1 MNKTGATIQTS
12 CVFAAHIAKNTMGMQ
27 RMVAM
32 QTQSRGGIGC
42 LQHFDRVVIGPR
54 LRRLTILPMS
64 SAALRALAVAGLN
77 PPTSTNQVQ
86 GGFVKILDLGGEMDW
101 RSTKSSFWFIL
112 LSNGVKL
119 KFSVKRVKFG
129 KKSNFYHI
137 SPFCDMF
144 SEPLCRTPIQK
155 PVPRTFRCEPGQ

>member
-12 CVFAAHIAKNTMGMQ
+12 CVLAAHIAKNTMGMQ

-86 GGFVKILDLGGEMDW
+86 GGFVKILDLGWEMDW
-101 RSTKSSFWFIL
+101 RFTKSSFWFIL
-112 LSNGVKL
+112 LSNGVITRVKL

-129 KKSNFYHI
+129 QI
-137 SPFCDMF
+137 W
-144 SEPLCRTPIQK
+144 
-155 PVPRTFRCEPGQ
+155 

>member
-86 GGFVKILDLGGEMDW
+86 GGFVEILDLGGGNGLEVCKKLVLVHFVVKW
-101 RSTKSSFWFIL
+101 GHYEGQTK
-112 LSNGVKL
+112 
-119 KFSVKRVKFG
+119 
-129 KKSNFYHI
+129 
-137 SPFCDMF
+137 
-144 SEPLCRTPIQK
+144 IQ
-155 PVPRTFRCEPGQ
+155 R